1 MKGRLTKK
9 EKAIVI
15 ADIINVYN
23 QAIAK
28 KRLAKSSH
36 NNDYFSKDDHE
47 LIFTIEQAL
56 RNCSKET
63 RLIIKNDF
71 IYKQPE
77 VCVTDCSFF
86 YNFFD
91 DFNAV
96 FHFSFA
102 LFDCGVVILNGL
114 NFILKL
120 LNI

>member
-71 IYKQPE
+71 IYKQE
-77 VCVTDCSFF
+77 KDW
-86 YNFFD
+86 YLD
-91 DFNAV
+91 Y
-96 FHFSFA
+96 FSKSTYYRYQNSA
-102 LFDCGVVILNGL
+102 MDE
-114 NFILKL
+114 FINS